1 MVLKTGPDWLVRPV
15 ELRTGHQF
23 GPEKP
28 PKLVK
33 NRVWLGTGGKFGFAS
48 SPAFKTMII
57 LPIIGFLDY

>member
-1 MVLKTGPDWLVRPV
+1 MVLKTGPDWLVRLV
-15 ELRTGHQF
+15 ELRIGHRF
-23 GPEKP
+23 GLEKP

-48 SPAFKTMII
+48 SPVFKTMII